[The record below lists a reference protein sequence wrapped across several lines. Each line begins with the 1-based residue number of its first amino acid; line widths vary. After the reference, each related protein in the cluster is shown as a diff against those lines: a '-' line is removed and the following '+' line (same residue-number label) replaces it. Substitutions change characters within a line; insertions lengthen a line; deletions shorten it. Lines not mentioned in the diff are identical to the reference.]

1 MKLRGTKRHL
11 IFSIV
16 ILLVLSGIAWAAV
29 SQYRSEPVNE
39 TGQKVD
45 SSLMLTAEGNK
56 LSVSEKVKDNIEK
69 KDKEKK
75 DDKKEK
81 KKNKKDNKTGK
92 NESNKAKG
100 KGQKNTGK
108 TDVIYFTTTIKD
120 GETVTKKD
128 YSFSINHKIPSLT
141 PKKTNIYINGRLT
154 DSIDDART
162 DFTIFLSEGEN
173 IVRVQVV
180 YETRNGQEISPY
192 KNYTINVDT
201 RNLVINTSLKDGMKV
216 ESAYLS
222 FTASAAFGEDDVDVL
237 VQNESGELSRI
248 DGYYE
253 TELKKGENKITISAE
268 YDEKR
273 KLSEE
278 YRIYYEPPEGM
289 HIETDLQDQTV
300 KAVDPSFTFKAEAVG
315 GSAKTEFTVSFN
327 NKIIKG
333 ENGVYNVELV
343 PQGEKA
349 CNTIRLRAKD
359 GKEEDS
365 ETFKIK
371 YIPIATPETEPK
383 LTHINISDGQ
393 TVKKKNPYTLEL
405 AAKDYKGKKI
415 YYDGMDVYLNGK
427 HQIVRDTNPYVTYK
441 LNFSDG
447 KNVIKLILTDDDG
460 RTKEFQYT
468 VNYVKP
474 DDNEK
479 VGTVTVSMD
488 ANVLGIGSL
497 ISGAS
502 TDLLAGDNV
511 AKVIVRV
518 LEAKGFGCISS
529 GSTDQGFYLSG
540 ISRSGIGRTERI
552 PEDLKDEIDDH
563 GISWQGSREDPERSM
578 NSLSEKDYT
587 QGSGWLILV
596 DGRFISES
604 ASSVDLQDGSIIKV
618 RFTLAYGMDIGG
630 TYQGNTFSKTY

>member
-1 MKLRGTKRHL
+1 MKLRGSKRHL

-29 SQYRSEPVNE
+29 SQHRSEPVNE

-69 KDKEKK
+69 EDKEKK
-75 DDKKEK
+75 EDKKEE

-162 DFTIFLSEGEN
+162 DFTIFLNEGEN

-349 CNTIRLRAKD
+349 YNTIRLRAKD

-540 ISRSGIGRTERI
+540 IRRSGIGRTERI